1 LSISLLTRRLQRVGC
16 RVLGS
21 AGSDEKV
28 AQAKARYG
36 YDEAWNYKTTSTEEA
51 LTRFAP
57 DGVGASATS
66 AAG

>member
-1 LSISLLTRRLQRVGC
+1 
-16 RVLGS
+16 VLGS

-57 DGVGASATS
+57 EGVGASVSPHGAPVGLACCTPV
-66 AAG
+66 AITRP